1 MNRLSDHVKD
11 KEVLLVGNSE
21 SIIGAGLGPTIQSA
35 EFVIRFNLSIAHLN
49 SCTGTKTDAWVFAMK
64 RQRVCRKIY
73 NDAIIKPRTCFR
85 HERHPDP
92 GVDFNFIP
100 LGVSISS
107 VQKELK
113 TTLDPSVGV
122 CTLWYVLNC
131 SEPKNVSIVGFDSFL
146 NMNFHAKRNI
156 TRSQHPVAEEA
167 RYISDLK
174 LSKKIN
180 SLD

>member
-1 MNRLSDHVKD
+1 MNSLSKQIKG

-73 NDAIIKPRTCFR
+73 NNAIIKPRACFR

-92 GVDFNFIP
+92 GLDFNFIP
-100 LGVSISS
+100 LDVSISS
-107 VQKELK
+107 VQKELQ

-146 NMNFHAKRNI
+146 SKNFHAEMNI
-156 TRSQHPVAEEA
+156 PRSQHPVAEEA

-174 LSKKIN
+174 SSKKIN
-180 SLD
+180 CLD